1 MLPAPAPKAL
11 AARTLTMGE
20 AGAFATTLNA
30 SVNSTSP
37 ASIAVDS
44 PKALWQLGLP
54 RRRSSLSMQQIIMD
68 QRIAVQ
74 HLDRR
79 RKLLGCFSAAV
90 EHIAHGQNQHRADAF
105 AAAHAGCNG
114 SPGKTSDSSGKKV
127 SQAFSS
133 A

>member
-1 MLPAPAPKAL
+1 
-11 AARTLTMGE
+11 
-20 AGAFATTLNA
+20 
-30 SVNSTSP
+30 
-37 ASIAVDS
+37 
-44 PKALWQLGLP
+44 
-54 RRRSSLSMQQIIMD
+54 MD

-105 AAAHAGCNG
+105 AAAQQAVTG
-114 SPGKTSDSSGKKV
+114 SPADLRFLGQKI

-133 A
+133 T